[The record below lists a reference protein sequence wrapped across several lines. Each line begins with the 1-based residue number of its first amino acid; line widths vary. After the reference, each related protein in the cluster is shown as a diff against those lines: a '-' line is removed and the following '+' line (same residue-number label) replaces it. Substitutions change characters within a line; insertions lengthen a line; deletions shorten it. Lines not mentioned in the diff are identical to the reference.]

1 MTTVTATATATGSRP
16 SPSFRP
22 PRTSPRTVV
31 YLGPSLATADAAALL
46 PDAEFHPPVRHGDL
60 LRLDVGPGD
69 RVLVVDGLF
78 MHSAPVRHREILHLL
93 AMGVTVAGCSSMG
106 ALRAAELAPY
116 GMRGTGDV
124 YALYRDGEVD
134 GDDEVAVVHGPAE
147 TGHRPLSEPLV
158 NVRLAVRDAVAAGVL
173 TVEQGAT
180 VVELVAALPFRT
192 RGYRT
197 LAADHGHLPW
207 VAAFLAW
214 QRATGHDAKRA
225 DAVELLRMA
234 AADDPALA
242 PAGPG
247 DQPVHDV
254 TTTYFHSW
262 LCRQQGTQVRGQW
275 VTDNAVAAAVRL
287 LHPEAPAL
295 HRRAVL
301 TDLLADEWS
310 DAWRHGGPRERTTGT
325 APDVGAGPAPDADL
339 PADDAGPGQPSA
351 AAELVARAVA
361 AAEERGLTGPAD
373 DGPQWSRLTPAERTL
388 PATEAVALVLV
399 RGLGAE
405 RHDRVSCRALPP
417 ALTTGPVLAIARAVV
432 AAAATTADGLPTV
445 DAVRGRRARFSAAAI
460 DRCYAR
466 LWGLPHPDRP
476 DPAELTAAVRD
487 RGFADLEAFRILA
500 EPFVAHLRI
509 VGPPQF
515 PGQGIEGASP

>member
-1 MTTVTATATATGSRP
+1 MTAAVA
-16 SPSFRP
+16 
-22 PRTSPRTVV
+22 PRTVV
-31 YLGPSLATADAAALL
+31 YLGPSLPIVDAAALL
-46 PDAEFHPPVRHGDL
+46 PDGEFHPPVRHGDL
-60 LRLDVGPGD
+60 LRLDAGPDD
-69 RVLVVDGLF
+69 RVLVIDGLF

-93 AMGVTVAGCSSMG
+93 ARGVTVAGCSSMG
-106 ALRAAELAPY
+106 ALRAAELGPY

-158 NVRLAVRDAVAAGVL
+158 NVRIAVRDAVAAGVL
-173 TVEQGAT
+173 TAEQGAT
-180 VVELVAALPFRT
+180 VVALVAALPFRA
-192 RGYRT
+192 RSYRA
-197 LAADHGHLPW
+197 LAADGGHLPW
-207 VAAFLAW
+207 VAEFLAW
-214 QRATGHDAKRA
+214 RRATGHDAKRA

-234 AADDPALA
+234 AAGDPALA

-247 DQPVHDV
+247 DLPVEDV

-301 TDLLADEWS
+301 TDLLADGWA
-310 DAWRHGGPRERTTGT
+310 DAWQHGGPRERRTGT
-325 APDVGAGPAPDADL
+325 APEVGGPD
-339 PADDAGPGQPSA
+339 PADAEPDD
-351 AAELVARAVA
+351 AELVARAVA
-361 AAEERGLTGPAD
+361 TAGERGLTGPAD

-388 PATEAVALVLV
+388 PADEAVVRVLV

-417 ALTTGPVLAIARAVV
+417 PLATGPVLTAARAVV
-432 AAAATTADGLPTV
+432 AAAATMTDGLPTV
-445 DAVRGRRARFSAAAI
+445 DAVRGRRARFSAAAV

-476 DPAELTAAVRD
+476 DPAELAAAAQD

-509 VGPPQF
+509 VGPPEF
-515 PGQGIEGASP
+515 PGTEGASP